1 MTTWFLL
8 RLVIYWWRDFTLH
21 YITLQVN
28 DERMNE
34 TSEQEETIQLNFL
47 VNEVKEEM

>member
-1 MTTWFLL
+1 
-8 RLVIYWWRDFTLH
+8 
-21 YITLQVN
+21 VN

-47 VNEVKEEM
+47 VNEVKEESGK